1 MLTRLKSWLA
11 RESPLERHIRTL
23 ELENARLIKQNAGF
37 LNRLLAREGFAP
49 IAPEAPAPAVE
60 TAKEGQPFEDDEVLR
75 EADEQKEIEEKA
87 QLASRDPDYMD
98 QVVWN
103 VESGD
108 RRWDPILKRAEEL
121 MEKAH

>member
-23 ELENARLIKQNAGF
+23 ELENARLIQENAGF

-49 IAPEAPAPAVE
+49 IAPEAPAPVVE
-60 TAKEGQPFEDDEVLR
+60 KPAQGQPFEDDEVLR
-75 EADEQKEIEEKA
+75 EADEREEIEEKA
-87 QLASRDPDYMD
+87 KLASTDPDYME
-98 QVVWN
+98 QVVWHIA
-103 VESGD
+103 EGD
-108 RRWDPILKRAEEL
+108 RRWEPILKRAEEL